1 MQKRMNLEKILRE
14 KLQQIHR
21 DRKLSWL
28 AEQTGIAQSTLS
40 RAVNNANY
48 GLGLSLVS
56 KLVDFFQLSVTDPG
70 INPVEYTMIKKVTAK
85 AGAGSSLETSGAVE
99 GYYAFRADFLARI
112 GITPQSAVMME
123 VMGDSMMPLIMN
135 GDTILVDQKQNVLSD
150 GKIFL
155 VGFEEELLVKRL
167 QRTSRGWLLVSQNHD
182 FTPIPVEGAD
192 LETLRVYGRVRWFGR
207 VV

>member
-167 QRTSRGWLLVSQNHD
+167 QRTSRGWLLVSQNPD
-182 FTPIPVEGAD
+182 
-192 LETLRVYGRVRWFGR
+192 
-207 VV
+207 